1 VFQLKEAISGY
12 GSGEVLHGVSL
23 RVDPKEMVSLI
34 GPNGAGKSS
43 IFRTISGILR
53 LRRGQKF
60 WNDRDISHLD
70 PHEISKLGL
79 VQVPEG
85 RMIFPPLTVLQN
97 LLLGCYPRFGKLGK
111 GGRQTLLQSVFEIFP
126 RLLERQEQLA
136 GTLSGGEQQMLAIG
150 RALMAEPQLL
160 LLDEPS
166 QGLAPVVVEVI
177 YEVLSNLRERG
188 VTILLAEQN
197 AVAAL
202 ELTDRCYLVER
213 GQIVLE
219 GQSQVMATDDRVKEV
234 YLGGTITRV

>member
-1 VFQLKEAISGY
+1 VFQLKEAVSGY

-53 LRRGQKF
+53 LRRGQRF

-70 PHEISKLGL
+70 PHEITRLGL

-136 GTLSGGEQQMLAIG
+136 GTLSGGEQQMLAMG